1 MNGTMV
7 SDGGSNGA
15 DPIGG
20 SAKPSTSIAGISNA
34 DVRLQIKD
42 GTVIVDNGMNERKTI
57 LDHVDLAVRAGEFV
71 TVLGGNGA
79 GKSTLFNVVSG
90 TLPLTRGQVLI
101 NGRDVTHESEVA
113 RASSVARVF
122 QDPKMGTAPRMSVAE
137 NLLLALRRGRRRR
150 VRPRDLDA
158 HRERFREL
166 CAGIGNGLE
175 EHLDT
180 PAGNLSGGQRQAL
193 SLIMATIEEPDL
205 LLLDEHTAALDP
217 KTSKQLMRITAEKIK
232 QSHLTCLMIT
242 HRMDDAL
249 VYGDRLIVMSK
260 GGIARDLDR
269 EQKRELTM
277 PDLLQF
283 FEDGF

>member
-90 TLPLTRGQVLI
+90 TLPLTGGQVLI
-101 NGRDVTHESEVA
+101 NGRDVTHDSEVA
-113 RASSVARVF
+113 RASSIARVF

-137 NLLLALRRGRRRR
+137 NLLLALRRGKRRR
-150 VRPRDLDA
+150 VRPRDLES
-158 HRERFREL
+158 HEERFREL

>member
-1 MNGTMV
+1 
-7 SDGGSNGA
+7 
-15 DPIGG
+15 
-20 SAKPSTSIAGISNA
+20 
-34 DVRLQIKD
+34 
-42 GTVIVDNGMNERKTI
+42 
-57 LDHVDLAVRAGEFV
+57 
-71 TVLGGNGA
+71 
-79 GKSTLFNVVSG
+79 
-90 TLPLTRGQVLI
+90 
-101 NGRDVTHESEVA
+101 
-113 RASSVARVF
+113 
-122 QDPKMGTAPRMSVAE
+122 
-137 NLLLALRRGRRRR
+137 
-150 VRPRDLDA
+150 
-158 HRERFREL
+158 FREL

>member
-57 LDHVDLAVRAGEFV
+57 LDHVDLTVRAGEFV

-90 TLPLTRGQVLI
+90 TLPLTGGQVLI
-101 NGRDVTHESEVA
+101 NGRDVTHDSEVA
-113 RASSVARVF
+113 RASSIARVF

-137 NLLLALRRGRRRR
+137 NLLLALRRGKRRR
-150 VRPRDLDA
+150 VRPRDLES
-158 HRERFREL
+158 HEERFRAL

-217 KTSKQLMRITAEKIK
+217 KTSKQLMRITAEKIAAG
-232 QSHLTCLMIT
+232 HLTCLMIT

-249 VYGDRLIVMSK
+249 TYGDRLIVMRK
-260 GGIARDLDR
+260 GGIVRDLNR